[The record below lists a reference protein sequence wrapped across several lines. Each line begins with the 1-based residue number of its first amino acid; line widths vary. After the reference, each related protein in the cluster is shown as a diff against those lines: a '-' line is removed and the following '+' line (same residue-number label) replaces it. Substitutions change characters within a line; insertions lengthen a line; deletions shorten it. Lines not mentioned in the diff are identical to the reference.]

1 LTVLLLALP
10 FAVNA
15 VPASTGAFQSS
26 ATHGFAPLHANAEEP
41 IPNSYIV
48 AFKHDLTPEAMAL
61 HTSFIQTA
69 HLQNNSPH
77 DGINHVYME
86 TLKGYSGSFDERTL
100 NAIRASPEVD
110 YVEVDQ
116 KVYASEIQK
125 GAPWGLARISHR
137 ERLGFSTFQS
147 YVYDKRGGEGVDVYV
162 IDTGINIKHV
172 EFEGRARWGKTMPKN
187 DVDEDGNGHGTH
199 CAGTIAS
206 RAYGVA
212 KGANVIA
219 VKVLGSNGSGTM
231 SDVIGGVDFAAS
243 SAKEKW
249 QKVRAEELR
258 TGKKSSFKGSV
269 ANLSLGGGKVRSLD
283 DAINRAVA
291 GGLHIAVAAGND
303 NKDACNYSPAA
314 AESAVTVG
322 ASTLQDGRAY
332 FSNWGNCVDVFGPG
346 LNIKSTWNSGP
357 RSTNTISGTS
367 MASPHV
373 AGLLAYLLSIFPD
386 PNFNPSIASLDLP
399 APLTAVSSNP
409 TMKTILS
416 IARYIMPSYF
426 AAEVVEETESVAPI
440 PTTISPAQLKK
451 ALIKLSSPDK
461 LTDVGQGSPNLLVF
475 NNATLLQSKD
485 FWAPL

>member
-1 LTVLLLALP
+1 
-10 FAVNA
+10 
-15 VPASTGAFQSS
+15 
-26 ATHGFAPLHANAEEP
+26 
-41 IPNSYIV
+41 
-48 AFKHDLTPEAMAL
+48 
-61 HTSFIQTA
+61 
-69 HLQNNSPH
+69 
-77 DGINHVYME
+77 
-86 TLKGYSGSFDERTL
+86 
-100 NAIRASPEVD
+100 
-110 YVEVDQ
+110 
-116 KVYASEIQK
+116 
-125 GAPWGLARISHR
+125 
-137 ERLGFSTFQS
+137 
-147 YVYDKRGGEGVDVYV
+147 
-162 IDTGINIKHV
+162 
-172 EFEGRARWGKTMPKN
+172 
-187 DVDEDGNGHGTH
+187 
-199 CAGTIAS
+199 
-206 RAYGVA
+206 VA

-283 DAINRAVA
+283 DAINKAVA